1 MTSQVD
7 DETTNNVNLEIQLTD
22 KAREVLEEVFDL
34 KTNSSL
40 LNNVIEFITKYL
52 TPTKLQQY
60 VDEIRKILDILG
72 KELDTGIELSFEILV
87 SIKNIIEDFYS
98 YLESIKLDLL
108 SKTDR
113 LFVSK
118 HIDLIQ
124 QTVIVLAI
132 DKLDESDF
140 ISKESLVKILSF
152 VKSINNLTINMK
164 VGRFI
169 PFLKKLICCQY

>member
-22 KAREVLEEVFDL
+22 KAREVLEEVFNL
-34 KTNSSL
+34 KSNSSL
-40 LNNVIEFITKYL
+40 LNNVVEFITKYL

-87 SIKNIIEDFYS
+87 SIKNIIEDFYG
-98 YLESIKLDLL
+98 YLESIKFDLL

-169 PFLKKLICCQY
+169 PFLKKLICCQC

>member
-22 KAREVLEEVFDL
+22 KAREVLEQVFNL
-34 KTNSSL
+34 KSNSPL
-40 LNNVIEFITKYL
+40 LNSVVEFITKYL

-98 YLESIKLDLL
+98 YLESIKFDLL

-169 PFLKKLICCQY
+169 PFLKKLICCQC